1 MEGRKELKK
10 VDNTREILQ
19 EKLDPESLTKLM
31 AIENTKMH
39 DFVADAIK
47 LTKPETVFVCS
58 DEQKD
63 LDHIRQLAID
73 KHEENPLAME
83 GHTYHFD
90 GFNDQARDKGQ
101 TKYLLPEG
109 TDLGESLNSTD
120 KTTGTEEVRGFLA
133 DSMVGK
139 QMLICFFC
147 LGPTN
152 SDFSISCVQV
162 TDSAYVAHSECMLYR
177 PGYEQFKKIGDAGD
191 FFKFIHTA
199 GELEN
204 YVSKNVDKRRIYID
218 LEENLVYSTN
228 TQYAGN
234 TVGLKKLSLRLAINK
249 ASGEGWLAE
258 HMFVM
263 GAQGPNGR
271 VTYFTGAFP
280 SACGKTS
287 TAMIP
292 GQTIIGDDI
301 AYLRKK
307 DGVMHCV
314 NVESGIFGIIRDVN
328 PDDDPVI
335 YEALTKPGEIIF
347 GNVLITDDLKPH
359 WLGMGCEL
367 PTEGTNYSGKWKKGK
382 TDDKGNEIT
391 PSHKNARY
399 TVRLVD
405 LDNCDPELDNPDGV
419 PVGGI
424 IYGGRDSDTLVPVE
438 QAFSWEEG
446 IIAKGASIESETTAA
461 TLGKEGV
468 RTFNIMANMDFVA
481 VPLGR
486 YIQNNLDFAADV
498 KDPPSIFS
506 ANYFLK
512 DDDGKY
518 LNKILDKTVWILWAE
533 LRANGDVDAIK
544 TPTGF
549 IPKYEDLAGLF
560 KEKLNKDYS
569 KEDYVKQFTI
579 RIPNLLE
586 KFDRVEGIYKAKVA
600 DTPQVVYDTFETI
613 RGRLK
618 DLQKEKGDSVSPFDL

>member
-1 MEGRKELKK
+1 MNNSKQ
-10 VDNTREILQ
+10 ILQ
-19 EKLDPESLTKLM
+19 EKLDPDSLSKLM
-31 AIENTKMH
+31 ALENTKMH
-39 DFVADAIK
+39 DFVADAIT
-47 LTKPETVFVCS
+47 LTNPKTVFVCS

-63 LDHIRQLAID
+63 LDYIRQLAMD
-73 KHEENPLAME
+73 NCEENSLAME
-83 GHTYHFD
+83 GHTFHFD
-90 GFNDQARDKGQ
+90 GSGDQARDKAQ

-109 TDLGESLNSTD
+109 VTLGESLNSMD
-120 KTTGTEEVRGFLA
+120 KKEGTEEVRGILK
-133 DSMVGK
+133 DCMVGK
-139 QMLICFFC
+139 QMLICFFS

-152 SDFSISCVQV
+152 SDFSISCIQI
-162 TDSAYVAHSECMLYR
+162 TDSAYVVHSECMLYR

-204 YVSKNVDKRRIYID
+204 YVSKNVDKRRIYMD
-218 LEENLVYSTN
+218 LEDNLVYSTN

-258 HMFVM
+258 HMFIM
-263 GAQGPNGR
+263 GAHGPNGR

-301 AYLRKK
+301 AYLKK
-307 DGVMHCV
+307 MDGTIRCV

-335 YEALTKPGEIIF
+335 YEALTKPGEVVF

-367 PTEGTNYSGKWKKGK
+367 PTEGTNYSGKWNKGK
-382 TDDKGNEIT
+382 TDDKGNEIS

-399 TVRLVD
+399 TIRLSD
-405 LDNCDPELDNPDGV
+405 LDNCDGELNNPAGV
-419 PVGGI
+419 EVGGI

-468 RTFNIMANMDFVA
+468 RAFNIMANMDFVA

-486 YIQNNLDFAADV
+486 YIQNNLDFAEGV
-498 KDPPSIFS
+498 TNPPSIFS
-506 ANYFLK
+506 VNYFLK
-512 DDDGKY
+512 DENGKY
-518 LNKILDKTVWILWAE
+518 LNEILDKTVWILWAE
-533 LRANGDVDAIK
+533 LRVNGDVEAIK

-569 KEDYVKQFTI
+569 KDDYSKQFTI
-579 RIPNLLE
+579 RIPNLLA
-586 KFDRVEGIYKAKVA
+586 KIGRVEAIYKAKVA
-600 DTPQVVYDTFETI
+600 DTPQVVYDTFEVI
-613 RGRLK
+613 RTRLK
-618 DLQKEKGDSVSPFDL
+618 DLQKEKGDLVLPFDL